1 MQHVFLDA
9 NVLLD
14 FYRYG
19 LDDLSQIE
27 KLLAL
32 MEGEEIV
39 IYSNQLLRDEV
50 NRGREAEL
58 SQSFEALR
66 KFKFELKLPNYCS
79 GLAEVEPLLD
89 SLKNANKHHQI
100 LVQAVQAELYNKT
113 LAADKLITKLFEK
126 TVDITITPA
135 LLERASQRQQFNNP
149 PRKRKD
155 SIGDSLHWESLL
167 SLERILRLNLISRD
181 ADFAS
186 EIEPT
191 KLKDFLRS
199 EWIEA
204 HGTSARVDL
213 YKSLVDFFKVKYP
226 DIKLSEETEK
236 NTLISQL
243 AASPNFA
250 TTHSLVEELSKF
262 DYYTNGQAAKLFM
275 AFAENQQVYS
285 IGQDEDVNK
294 FFIGLQAQA
303 YLAPPEYYDLI
314 AATLGVD
321 EQEFFFPF

>member
-1 MQHVFLDA
+1 MQHIFLDA
-9 NVLLD
+9 NILLD

-27 KLLAL
+27 KLLTL
-32 MEGEEIV
+32 MDDEEIV
-39 IYSNQLLRDEV
+39 IYSNKLLRDEV
-50 NRGREAEL
+50 NRGRDAEL

-66 KFKFELKLPNYCS
+66 KFKFELKLPNYCI
-79 GLAEVEPLLD
+79 GLSEVKPLLE
-89 SLKNANKHHQI
+89 SLKDANKHHQT

-113 LAADKLITKLFEK
+113 LEADKLITKLFEK
-126 TVDITITPA
+126 TVDIKITPT

-167 SLERILRLNLISRD
+167 SLEQSLRLNLISRD
-181 ADFAS
+181 ADFTS

-199 EWIEA
+199 EWIAA
-204 HGTSARVDL
+204 HGTLAHVDL
-213 YKSLVDFFKVKYP
+213 YKSLIDFFKVKYP

-250 TTHSLVEELSKF
+250 TTHSLVEELRKF
-262 DYYTNGQAAKLFM
+262 DFYTKGQATKLFTV
-275 AFAENQQVYS
+275 FAENQQVHW
-285 IGQDEDVNK
+285 IGGDDDVNK
-294 FFIGLQAQA
+294 FFIGLQSQA
-303 YLAPPEYYDLI
+303 YLAPVEYRDLI
-314 AATLGVD
+314 AAELRVD
-321 EQEFFFPF
+321 EAEFFLPF